1 RAPIDKSNLLVAM
14 QENFGLRYE
23 ITEAITSVNATGSK
37 PHYYSLNMRAADF
50 GYRPSLTSLEGLLM
64 EVKQMLSSTM

>member
-50 GYRPSLTSLEGLLM
+50 GYRPSLTSLEGIKLEMGKILTA
-64 EVKQMLSSTM
+64 V